1 MALDS
6 MDQRGSCQRIRGGTI
21 FIELSLSFFYGSCRV
36 NIPETQRDAV
46 QMVCYKGMGCEN
58 IAAHLNT
65 PIGTIKSLV
74 SRGRNTLRL
83 AMYA

>member
-6 MDQRGSCQRIRGGTI
+6 MDYRGSCQRVRGARS
-21 FIELSLSFFYGSCRV
+21 SLSCLTLFYGSCRV
-36 NIPETQRDAV
+36 NTPEVQRDAV
-46 QMVCYKGMGCEN
+46 QMVRYKGMGCEN

-65 PIGTIKSLV
+65 PIGIIKSRV